1 MLSDMLSDILSGHSI
16 WHYIY
21 ISHSIWH
28 SIWHSTWHTFW
39 HFNTCYPL
47 FYLACYLG
55 CHLAYIMTARARGGP
70 ECWQACRKVSWRPRS
85 TLLCSP
91 GWLAHKLAKTCWR
104 DLAGVRAGVGEGM
117 GVCVCARACAREVQ
131 EAFTWQV
138 GQTCCFNFSHAADG
152 SENSSATVLAVSIRV
167 FKDFS
172 HLRPI
177 DSLQWKLMKIV
188 PVVPLQFRN

>member
-1 MLSDMLSDILSGHSI
+1 MLSIILSGMLSRMPSG
-16 WHYIY
+16 IY
-21 ISHSIWH
+21 YDGSG
-28 SIWHSTWHTFW
+28 
-39 HFNTCYPL
+39 
-47 FYLACYLG
+47 A
-55 CHLAYIMTARARGGP
+55 GGP

-117 GVCVCARACAREVQ
+117 GVCVCARACTREVQ